1 MLPGREADTRGLC
14 RDETLKIDDV
24 EKNGLQELSLQDR
37 ASNLYERFMGEHDRP
52 FGNGVEITLKSNRTE
67 DVEER
72 RLEHRLAVASRQ
84 TAEVFEIRRAEAEL
98 PDVIDDRAHS

>member
-14 RDETLKIDDV
+14 RDETLKIHDV

-37 ASNLYERFMGEHDRP
+37 ASNLYERFLGEHDRP

-67 DVEER
+67 DIEER
-72 RLEHRLAVASRQ
+72 RLEHWLAVASRQ
-84 TAEVFEIRRAEAEL
+84 TAEAVSYTHLTL
-98 PDVIDDRAHS
+98 PTSDLV